1 MRKDFGNECQKSSK
15 TLTQLQMHEL
25 RADMPRVPVYI
36 LGKTPSLDDLN
47 AFLAQ
52 FGCQTDLSLL
62 RPVKVWA
69 NLEEDI
75 INEADKV
82 MAQFMQSDLE
92 SPVIVVILPPLV
104 ALAAALV
111 ARMKEKCPTLKVL
124 VVHYRVEHEPHFLG
138 FELFCG

>member
-1 MRKDFGNECQKSSK
+1 MRKDFGSEYQKSSK
-15 TLTQLQMHEL
+15 TLIHQRTQEL
-25 RADMPRVPVYI
+25 RADMLKVPVYI

-82 MAQFMQSDLE
+82 MAQFIQSDLE
-92 SPVIVVILPPLV
+92 NPVIVVILPPLV

-111 ARMKEKCPTLKVL
+111 ARMKEQCPTLKVL
-124 VVHYRVEHEPHFLG
+124 VVHYRVKHEPHFLG

>member
-1 MRKDFGNECQKSSK
+1 MRKDFGIEYQKSSR
-15 TLTQLQMHEL
+15 TLTQPRTQEL
-25 RADMPRVPVYI
+25 LADMLKVPVYI

-52 FGCQTDLSLL
+52 FGCQTNLSLL

-82 MAQFMQSDLE
+82 IAQFIQSDLE

-111 ARMKEKCPTLKVL
+111 ARMKERCPTLKVL

>member
-1 MRKDFGNECQKSSK
+1 MRKDFGNEYQKSSK

>member
-1 MRKDFGNECQKSSK
+1 MRKDFGSEYQKSSK
-15 TLTQLQMHEL
+15 TLTHQRTQEL
-25 RADMPRVPVYI
+25 LADMLRVPVYI
-36 LGKTPSLDDLN
+36 LGKTPSLDDFN

-82 MAQFMQSDLE
+82 IAQFIQVDLE

-124 VVHYRVEHEPHFLG
+124 VVHYRVEHDPHFIG

>member
-1 MRKDFGNECQKSSK
+1 MRKDFGNEYQKSSK
-15 TLTQLQMHEL
+15 TLIQQRTQEL
-25 RADMPRVPVYI
+25 RVDMLKVPVYI
-36 LGKTPSLDDLN
+36 LGKTPNLDDLN
-47 AFLAQ
+47 VFLAQ

-82 MAQFMQSDLE
+82 MGQFIESDLK
-92 SPVIVVILPPLV
+92 SPVIAVILPPLV

-111 ARMKEKCPTLKVL
+111 ARMKERCPTLKVL
-124 VVHYRVEHEPHFLG
+124 VVHYRVEHDPHFIG

>member
-1 MRKDFGNECQKSSK
+1 MRKDFGNEYQKQSK
-15 TLTQLQMHEL
+15 TLIQQRTQEL
-25 RADMPRVPVYI
+25 LADMLRVPVYI
-36 LGKTPSLDDLN
+36 LGKTPNLDDLN
-47 AFLAQ
+47 VFLAQ

-82 MAQFMQSDLE
+82 MSQFIESDLK
-92 SPVIVVILPPLV
+92 SPVIAVILPPLV

-138 FELFCG
+138 FELFCS

>member
-1 MRKDFGNECQKSSK
+1 MRKDFGSEYQKSSK
-15 TLTQLQMHEL
+15 TLTQQRTQEL
-25 RADMPRVPVYI
+25 LADMLRVPVYI

-47 AFLAQ
+47 TFLAQ

-82 MAQFMQSDLE
+82 IAQFIQSDLE

>member
-62 RPVKVWA
+62 SPVKVWA

-82 MAQFMQSDLE
+82 IAQFIQSDLE

-111 ARMKEKCPTLKVL
+111 ARMKERCPTLKVL
-124 VVHYRVEHEPHFLG
+124 VVHYRVKHEPHFLG

>member
-1 MRKDFGNECQKSSK
+1 MRKDFGIEYQKSSRI
-15 TLTQLQMHEL
+15 LTQPRTQEL
-25 RADMPRVPVYI
+25 RADMLRVPVYI
-36 LGKTPSLDDLN
+36 LGKTPNLDDLN
-47 AFLAQ
+47 VFLAQ

-62 RPVKVWA
+62 RPVKMWA

-82 MAQFMQSDLE
+82 IAQFIQSDLE

-124 VVHYRVEHEPHFLG
+124 VVHYRVKHEPHFLG

>member
-1 MRKDFGNECQKSSK
+1 MRRTSGRESLKQSESLSQV
-15 TLTQLQMHEL
+15 QARELQSVL
-25 RADMPRVPVYI
+25 PKVPVYI
-36 LGKTPSLDDLN
+36 LGKTPPIHDLN
-47 AFLAQ
+47 AFLGQ
-52 FGCQTDLSLL
+52 FGCQTDLTLL

-75 INEADKV
+75 VSEADKV
-82 MAQFMQSDLE
+82 IDCFVPADLK
-92 SPVIVVILPPLV
+92 SLIIVVILPPLV

-111 ARMKEKCPTLKVL
+111 ARLKERCPTLKVL

>member
-1 MRKDFGNECQKSSK
+1 MRKDFGSEYQKSSK
-15 TLTQLQMHEL
+15 TLIHQRTQEL
-25 RADMPRVPVYI
+25 RADMLRVPVYI

-47 AFLAQ
+47 VFLAQ

-82 MAQFMQSDLE
+82 IAQFIQSDLE

-111 ARMKEKCPTLKVL
+111 ARMKERCPTLKVL

-138 FELFCG
+138 FELFCA

>member
-1 MRKDFGNECQKSSK
+1 MRRTSGRESLKQSESLSQA
-15 TLTQLQMHEL
+15 QVRELQSVL
-25 RADMPRVPVYI
+25 PKVPVYI
-36 LGKTPSLDDLN
+36 LGKTPLIHDLN
-47 AFLAQ
+47 AFLDQ
-52 FGCQTDLSLL
+52 FGCQTDLTLL

-75 INEADKV
+75 VNEADKV
-82 MAQFMQSDLE
+82 IDCFVPDDLK
-92 SPVIVVILPPLV
+92 SLIIVVILPPLV

-111 ARMKEKCPTLKVL
+111 ARLKERCPTLKVL

>member
-1 MRKDFGNECQKSSK
+1 MRKDFGSEYQKSSK
-15 TLTQLQMHEL
+15 TLIHQRTQEL
-25 RADMPRVPVYI
+25 RADMLRVPVYI

-47 AFLAQ
+47 VFLAQ

-82 MAQFMQSDLE
+82 IAQFIQSDLE

>member
-1 MRKDFGNECQKSSK
+1 MRKDFGSEYQKSSK
-15 TLTQLQMHEL
+15 TLIHQRTQEL
-25 RADMPRVPVYI
+25 RADMLKVPVYI

-82 MAQFMQSDLE
+82 MAQFIKSDLE

>member
-1 MRKDFGNECQKSSK
+1 MRKDFGSEYQKSSK
-15 TLTQLQMHEL
+15 TLIHQRTQEL
-25 RADMPRVPVYI
+25 RADMLKVPVYI

-82 MAQFMQSDLE
+82 MAQFIQSDLE
-92 SPVIVVILPPLV
+92 NPVIVVILPPLV

-124 VVHYRVEHEPHFLG
+124 VVHYRVEHDPHFIG

>member
-1 MRKDFGNECQKSSK
+1 MRKDFGIEYQKSSRI
-15 TLTQLQMHEL
+15 LTQPRTQEL
-25 RADMPRVPVYI
+25 RADMLRVPVYI
-36 LGKTPSLDDLN
+36 LGKTPNLDDLN
-47 AFLAQ
+47 VFLAQ

-82 MAQFMQSDLE
+82 IAQFIQSDLE

>member
-1 MRKDFGNECQKSSK
+1 MRKDFGSEYQKSSK
-15 TLTQLQMHEL
+15 TLIHQRTQEL
-25 RADMPRVPVYI
+25 RADMLKVPVYI

-52 FGCQTDLSLL
+52 FGCQTNLSLL

-82 MAQFMQSDLE
+82 IAQFIQSDLE

-111 ARMKEKCPTLKVL
+111 ARMKERCPTLKVL

>member
-1 MRKDFGNECQKSSK
+1 MRKDFGSEYQKQSK
-15 TLTQLQMHEL
+15 TLTHQRTQEL
-25 RADMPRVPVYI
+25 LADMLRVPVYI

-52 FGCQTDLSLL
+52 FGCQTNLSLL

-82 MAQFMQSDLE
+82 
-92 SPVIVVILPPLV
+92 IVVILPPLV

-111 ARMKEKCPTLKVL
+111 ARMKERCPTLKVL

>member
-1 MRKDFGNECQKSSK
+1 MRKDFGSEYQKSSK
-15 TLTQLQMHEL
+15 TLIHQRTQEL
-25 RADMPRVPVYI
+25 RADMLKVPVYI

-47 AFLAQ
+47 VFLAQ

-82 MAQFMQSDLE
+82 IAQFIQSDLE

>member
-1 MRKDFGNECQKSSK
+1 MRKDFGSEYQKSSK
-15 TLTQLQMHEL
+15 TLTQPQTQEL
-25 RADMPRVPVYI
+25 RVDMLRVPVYI

-138 FELFCG
+138 FELFCT

>member
-1 MRKDFGNECQKSSK
+1 MRKDFGSEYQKQSK
-15 TLTQLQMHEL
+15 TLTHQRTQEL
-25 RADMPRVPVYI
+25 LADMLRVPVYI
-36 LGKTPSLDDLN
+36 LGKTPNLDDLN
-47 AFLAQ
+47 VFLAQ

-82 MAQFMQSDLE
+82 MAQFIKSDLE

>member
-1 MRKDFGNECQKSSK
+1 MRKDFGNEYQKSSK

-138 FELFCG
+138 FELFCT

>member
-1 MRKDFGNECQKSSK
+1 MRKGFGNEYQKSSK
-15 TLTQLQMHEL
+15 TLTQPQMHEL
-25 RADMPRVPVYI
+25 LADMPRVPVYI
-36 LGKTPSLDDLN
+36 LGKTPSLDNLN

-138 FELFCG
+138 FELFCT

>member
-1 MRKDFGNECQKSSK
+1 MNKGFGNEYQKSSK
-15 TLTQLQMHEL
+15 TLTPPRTQEL
-25 RADMPRVPVYI
+25 LADMLKVPVYI
-36 LGKTPSLDDLN
+36 LGKTPNLDDFN
-47 AFLAQ
+47 VFLAN
-52 FGCQTDLSLL
+52 FGYQTDLSLL

-82 MAQFMQSDLE
+82 IAQFVKSDLE

-111 ARMKEKCPTLKVL
+111 ARMKEKCPVLKVL
-124 VVHYRVEHEPHFLG
+124 VVHYRVQHEPHFIG
-138 FELFCG
+138 FELFC

>member
-1 MRKDFGNECQKSSK
+1 MRKDFGNEYQKQSK
-15 TLTQLQMHEL
+15 TLTHQRTQEL
-25 RADMPRVPVYI
+25 LADMLRVPVYI

-52 FGCQTDLSLL
+52 FGCQTNLSLL

-82 MAQFMQSDLE
+82 IAQFIQSDLE

-111 ARMKEKCPTLKVL
+111 ARMKERCPTLKVL

>member
-1 MRKDFGNECQKSSK
+1 MKKDFGSEYQKSSK
-15 TLTQLQMHEL
+15 TLTHQRTQEL
-25 RADMPRVPVYI
+25 LADMLRVPVYI

-47 AFLAQ
+47 GFLAQ

-62 RPVKVWA
+62 RPVKMWA

-82 MAQFMQSDLE
+82 IAQFIQSDLE

-124 VVHYRVEHEPHFLG
+124 VVHYRVKHEPHFLG

>member
-1 MRKDFGNECQKSSK
+1 MRKDFGIEYQKSSRI
-15 TLTQLQMHEL
+15 LTQPRTQEL
-25 RADMPRVPVYI
+25 RADMLRVPVYI
-36 LGKTPSLDDLN
+36 LGKTPNLDDLN
-47 AFLAQ
+47 VFLAQ

-62 RPVKVWA
+62 RPVKMWA

-82 MAQFMQSDLE
+82 IAQFIQSDLE

-124 VVHYRVEHEPHFLG
+124 VVHYRVKHEPHFLG
-138 FELFCG
+138 FELFCE

>member
-1 MRKDFGNECQKSSK
+1 MRKDFGIEYQKSSRI
-15 TLTQLQMHEL
+15 LTQPRTQEL
-25 RADMPRVPVYI
+25 RADMLRVPVYI

-47 AFLAQ
+47 VFLAQ

-82 MAQFMQSDLE
+82 MAQFIKSDLE

>member
-1 MRKDFGNECQKSSK
+1 MRKDFGSEYQKQSK
-15 TLTQLQMHEL
+15 TLIQQRKQEL
-25 RADMPRVPVYI
+25 LADMLRVPVYI
-36 LGKTPSLDDLN
+36 LGKTPNLDDLN

-52 FGCQTDLSLL
+52 FGCQTDLSFL

-82 MAQFMQSDLE
+82 IAQFIQSDLE

>member
-1 MRKDFGNECQKSSK
+1 MRKDFGSEYQKQSK
-15 TLTQLQMHEL
+15 TLTQPRTQEL
-25 RADMPRVPVYI
+25 LADMLRVPVYI

-47 AFLAQ
+47 VFLAQ

-82 MAQFMQSDLE
+82 IAQFIQSDLE

-124 VVHYRVEHEPHFLG
+124 VVHYRVEHDPHFIG

>member
-1 MRKDFGNECQKSSK
+1 MRKDFGSEYQKSSK
-15 TLTQLQMHEL
+15 TLTHQRTQEL
-25 RADMPRVPVYI
+25 LADMLRVPVYI
-36 LGKTPSLDDLN
+36 LGKTPNLDDLN
-47 AFLAQ
+47 VFLAQ

-82 MAQFMQSDLE
+82 MAQFIESDLK
-92 SPVIVVILPPLV
+92 SPVIAVILPPLV

-138 FELFCG
+138 FELFCS

>member
-1 MRKDFGNECQKSSK
+1 MRKDFGNEYQKSSK
-15 TLTQLQMHEL
+15 TLTPQRTQEL
-25 RADMPRVPVYI
+25 LASMLKVPVYI
-36 LGKTPSLDDLN
+36 LGKTPNLDDLN

-82 MAQFMQSDLE
+82 MAQFIKSDLE

>member
-1 MRKDFGNECQKSSK
+1 MRKDFGNEYQKSSK
-15 TLTQLQMHEL
+15 TLTQPQMHEL
-25 RADMPRVPVYI
+25 RADMLRVPVYI
-36 LGKTPSLDDLN
+36 LGKTPNLDDLN

-138 FELFCG
+138 FELFCT